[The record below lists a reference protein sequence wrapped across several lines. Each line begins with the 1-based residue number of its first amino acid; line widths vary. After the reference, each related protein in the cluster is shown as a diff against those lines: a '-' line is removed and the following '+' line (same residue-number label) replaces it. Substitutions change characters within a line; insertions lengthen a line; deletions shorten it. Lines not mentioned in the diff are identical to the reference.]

1 MDYTKITILGHEFH
15 DDDWGMMLWH
25 YYRMCCT
32 TITTFIVEIL
42 RSMWTIEFAAIIRDA
57 STTLHAIDI
66 FVGSILIYG
75 SILVLVWI
83 AGVFV
88 RSIVGLFGSIATTK
102 DTTENT
108 KDATKTPK
116 IRSKTRIRLET
127 RKRMNHCF
135 ILCRRV
141 QLVPILHH
149 HHSYQNQQALIPLS
163 NSCVISDH

>member
-83 AGVFV
+83 TGVRNPFKLKSARAREYKKMKV
-88 RSIVGLFGSIATTK
+88 YSPLF
-102 DTTENT
+102 
-108 KDATKTPK
+108 
-116 IRSKTRIRLET
+116 
-127 RKRMNHCF
+127 
-135 ILCRRV
+135 
-141 QLVPILHH
+141 
-149 HHSYQNQQALIPLS
+149 
-163 NSCVISDH
+163 